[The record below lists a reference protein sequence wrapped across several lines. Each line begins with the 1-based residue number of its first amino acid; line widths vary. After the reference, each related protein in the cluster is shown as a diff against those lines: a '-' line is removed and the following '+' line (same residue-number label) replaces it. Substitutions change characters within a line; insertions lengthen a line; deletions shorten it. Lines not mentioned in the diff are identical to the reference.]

1 MAKKFFLLSCL
12 LVFIMNAGYS
22 QITETK
28 NETKSESQDNPLKGL
43 KKAGPEDLDP
53 SKPIMLDPNST
64 PIYFENLTLVKE
76 EDFMNALMSG
86 DFRPEPYVDSDKN
99 LKAFVLRKTTETEKK
114 QMLEMQKSMR
124 QPNQERSE
132 LLGKKASPFTVKDIT
147 GKTYSLKKL
156 KGKVVVLNFWFV
168 ECKPCVME
176 IPDLNKLVDK
186 YKGKDVV
193 FIGLATNDKTR
204 IENFIKNTPFNY
216 QIISDSKAVAEMYKV
231 SSYPTHI
238 VIDKNS
244 IIKYFSVGLS
254 PTTISDIDEKIDW
267 FLNIEKYR

>member
-1 MAKKFFLLSCL
+1 MAKNYFFMSCL
-12 LVFIMNAGYS
+12 LVFIMSTGYS
-22 QITETK
+22 QITEPK
-28 NETKSESQDNPLKGL
+28 NDTKSEHQENPLKDL
-43 KKAGPEDLDP
+43 KKAGHEDLDP
-53 SKPIMLDPNST
+53 SKPIMLDPSST
-64 PIYFENLTLVKE
+64 PIYFENLTKLKE
-76 EDFMNALMSG
+76 DDFMKAMMSG
-86 DFRPEPYVDSDKN
+86 EYVPEPYVDNDKN
-99 LKAFVLRKTTETEKK
+99 LKAFVLRKATDLEKK

-124 QPNQERSE
+124 QPAPERNE
-132 LLGKKASPFTVKDIT
+132 LLGKKSIPFTVEDIY
-147 GKTYSLKKL
+147 GKTYSIKKL
-156 KGKVVVLNFWFV
+156 KGKVIVLNFWFV

-176 IPDLNKLVDK
+176 IPELNKLVEK

-193 FIGLATNDKTR
+193 FIGLATNNKTR

-254 PTTISDIDEKIDW
+254 PTTISDLDEKIDW
-267 FLNIEKYR
+267 LLNIEKYR